1 MTRIVAAGLGCRR
14 DCPGE
19 EIAALVRLAL
29 EEAGFMLGD
38 LTGLFAPVFKQSEA
52 GLAQAATVL
61 GVPLVL
67 MPEAAMREAEPRA
80 LTRSER
86 VIALTG
92 LGSVAETAALAGA
105 GPRSR
110 LVRTRV
116 ASARATCALAISD

>member
-1 MTRIVAAGLGCRR
+1 MTRILAAGLGCRK

-29 EEAGFMLGD
+29 EEAGFTLEG

-52 GLAQAATVL
+52 GLAQAATLL

-110 LVRTRV
+110 LVRARV
-116 ASARATCALAISD
+116 ASAHATCALAVSD